1 MMRRGIGV
9 FVMARMALLDIMVPA
24 EPDREIA
31 AALQRPESPGIENRK
46 ADEDYDN
53 ALHDN
58 RLGVCLAPLHFSSA
72 NF

>member
-9 FVMARMALLDIMVPA
+9 FVMARMAIRAITVPA

-31 AALQRPESPGIENRK
+31 ASLQRPENPGMENRQ

-58 RLGVCLAPLHFSSA
+58 RLGVCLARWRFSSTR
-72 NF
+72 F